1 MSLTNRTSNRIIFE
15 LDLNNELFTCFLDPI
30 SRKNLNVTIKPN
42 NEIWLSKPDAL
53 SIENLR
59 LYLEKNQDWILERS
73 NNINGIHT
81 RRISHIKEDYVMV
94 FGYKVYYK
102 DYPDILDNLQAILM
116 NYVEVNRHHFD
127 EVFGKS
133 PSIEVVKLKG
143 RWGACSPSMQNILL
157 NERLVH
163 YPINCVNY
171 VIIQEYLHL
180 IVPNHSE
187 RFYALLEEIMPDYQ
201 KYIDYM
207 KVN

>member
-1 MSLTNRTSNRIIFE
+1 MSVTKRGKNRIIFE
-15 LDLNNELFTCFLDPI
+15 ITLEDVLFTCFLDPV
-30 SRKNLNVTIKPN
+30 SRKNLNVTIKPD

-53 SIENLR
+53 SLDNLR
-59 LYLEKNQDWILERS
+59 LYLEKNSEWILERA
-73 NNINGIHT
+73 NNINGIHD
-81 RRISHIKEDYVMV
+81 RRSNHIHDDYVV
-94 FGYKVYYK
+94 IFGHKVYYK
-102 DYPDILDNLQAILM
+102 DYPNVLDHLNDILMD
-116 NYVEVNRHHFD
+116 YVQVNRHHFD

-171 VIIQEYLHL
+171 VIIHEYLHL

-207 KVN
+207 KEN